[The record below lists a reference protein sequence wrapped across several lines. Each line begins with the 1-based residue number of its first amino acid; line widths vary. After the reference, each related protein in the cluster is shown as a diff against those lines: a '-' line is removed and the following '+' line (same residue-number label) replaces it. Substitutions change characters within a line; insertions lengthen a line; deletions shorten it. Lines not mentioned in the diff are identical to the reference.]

1 MINNAG
7 IGPYWIGK
15 DIYCNETTAK
25 LLIEQE
31 MLNTQQSFPLNN
43 NNNKKLS
50 HINVFSSA
58 LVRYQMPS
66 VITCLL
72 CC

>member
-1 MINNAG
+1 MQKI
-7 IGPYWIGK
+7 I
-15 DIYCNETTAK
+15 AK

-31 MLNTQQSFPLNN
+31 MLNAQQSFPLNN
-43 NNNKKLS
+43 NNKKLN
-50 HINVFSSA
+50 HINVFNSA
-58 LVRYQMPS
+58 LVTHQMPS